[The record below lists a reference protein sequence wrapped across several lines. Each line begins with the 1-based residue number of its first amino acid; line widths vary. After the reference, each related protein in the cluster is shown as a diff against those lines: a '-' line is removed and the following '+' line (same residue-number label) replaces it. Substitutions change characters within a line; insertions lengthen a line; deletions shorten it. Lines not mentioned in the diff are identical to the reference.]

1 MVKLT
6 PSTDKLYKLTPG
18 HLSQNWVWQKYG
30 GIVLCSDWNWTWEIP
45 KRFRTFKL
53 FFFLYFDFR
62 AIIKFCFAQTV
73 FKYFPIIKFAKRQ
86 IMNTIAVVASWHCCV
101 QNISTFC
108 YIQKSLGTPL
118 FCSIWQPGARSG
130 RVWLFRDPS
139 SVSGVCMEPNTQ

>member
-1 MVKLT
+1 MFRLELDVRNSEKV
-6 PSTDKLYKLTPG
+6 SNF
-18 HLSQNWVWQKYG
+18 Q
-30 GIVLCSDWNWTWEIP
+30 IV
-45 KRFRTFKL
+45 
-53 FFFLYFDFR
+53 FLYFDFR

-118 FCSIWQPGARSG
+118 FCSI
-130 RVWLFRDPS
+130 
-139 SVSGVCMEPNTQ
+139 

>member
-1 MVKLT
+1 MLRLELDVRNSEKASKL
-6 PSTDKLYKLTPG
+6 S
-18 HLSQNWVWQKYG
+18 N
-30 GIVLCSDWNWTWEIP
+30 C
-45 KRFRTFKL
+45 
-53 FFFLYFDFR
+53 FFLYFDFR

-118 FCSIWQPGARSG
+118 FCSI
-130 RVWLFRDPS
+130 
-139 SVSGVCMEPNTQ
+139 